1 MLTIDQVKSSNE
13 ARMSTLFPVMPRRVP
28 KRINVWRDLSG
39 CAVSKTKTLCN
50 LGTQFSLFI
59 ITGTV
64 VRLNIIIAVVKI
76 VVTKYGREIAL
87 QKSYYVYS
95 ITMYVSDLLYH
106 MFFQMQNTI
115 SLLSNHDLAALTFYL
130 FHILSLQLA

>member
-13 ARMSTLFPVMPRRVP
+13 ARMSTVFPVIPRRVP
-28 KRINVWRDLSG
+28 KGIDVWRDLSG

-50 LGTQFSLFI
+50 LGTQFTLF
-59 ITGTV
+59 GTV
-64 VRLNIIIAVVKI
+64 VRLNIIIAVIKI

-95 ITMYVSDLLYH
+95 VTMYVSDLLYH
-106 MFFQMQNTI
+106 MLFSNAKHHIPIIKSRPSCSHFLFI
-115 SLLSNHDLAALTFYL
+115 SYIITS
-130 FHILSLQLA
+130 IS